1 MGLVKLLPRLVVKLP
16 RPRDTLNDDDEFT
29 TPSPRTFALRPGP
42 AAVIHEMARA
52 AGPML
57 ASQLRQAEGPAE
69 MALAPPRDRDRRV
82 REAEHLVCRRQ
93 IQVPCSRTTGR
104 AVAAVLSM
112 DQSIVCRL
120 PRARDRTQRQGAV
133 KNVAKTRDD

>member
-1 MGLVKLLPRLVVKLP
+1 
-16 RPRDTLNDDDEFT
+16 
-29 TPSPRTFALRPGP
+29 
-42 AAVIHEMARA
+42 
-52 AGPML
+52 ML

-120 PRARDRTQRQGAV
+120 PRARDAQRRGAT
-133 KNVAKTRDD
+133 KKSAWKTRDDSPRPEPEPEPVDRYSIESLGL